1 VTPEKRYYR
10 HILPLVEDWVLILPI
25 TPLRD
30 MIGIALAMLS
40 ATVSAVAIISVGRN
54 SKETNTVAV
63 SLIIALTGLIVIL
76 PFAALLTDFS
86 TVNIE
91 GILLFAGGGI
101 LMPGLVR
108 LFYYSG
114 LKKLGPSVNSSVFS
128 VYPIYSAFFAVL
140 FLNEL
145 LTVPNW
151 IGVATIASGVILI
164 EISCRN
170 NSCVNNSFK
179 DWIFPVLGGLTYGS
193 SAIIMKT
200 ALNISN
206 APILGVAIANCF
218 SLIPYFLIMATRKT
232 SRSNLSLRKDLRRFW
247 IAGVGLAISWI
258 LSFYALSIEAV
269 SIVIPLL
276 SLEPLFV
283 ILFSFLVLKQQE
295 NLSLKLAASIAIT
308 VLGVIL
314 IIT

>member
-1 VTPEKRYYR
+1 
-10 HILPLVEDWVLILPI
+10 
-25 TPLRD
+25 
-30 MIGIALAMLS
+30 
-40 ATVSAVAIISVGRN
+40 
-54 SKETNTVAV
+54 
-63 SLIIALTGLIVIL
+63 
-76 PFAALLTDFS
+76 
-86 TVNIE
+86 
-91 GILLFAGGGI
+91 
-101 LMPGLVR
+101 MPGLVR

-218 SLIPYFLIMATRKT
+218 SLIPYFLIMAIRKT